1 MNRVSL
7 AVVFLYDVLIQF
19 SADELIHLPDVGTLD
34 GLLDLISGCTFAIL
48 ANVLDFRT
56 YSAPNQHE
64 RDRTTKAQRQLWEDF
79 DRNAIPGDERMAMC
93 HARGVA
99 LVVFGWIRDCC
110 IVQTPDG
117 EVIDDLPSKYAV
129 NMLDALI
136 GYKEKADARS
146 LKGAPH
152 CEQGMLEAQISNVA
166 KCDELVEGL
175 LGKGTKGHSTNLKL
189 NLDERCM
196 VQWKENVPAIS
207 LPRKFHSHV
216 YFAEAD

>member
-1 MNRVSL
+1 MF
-7 AVVFLYDVLIQF
+7 FLYDALIHF
-19 SADELIHLPDVGTLD
+19 SEDEHIHLPDVGTLD

-64 RDRTTKAQRQLWEDF
+64 RDRTTKAQHQLWEDF

-99 LVVFGWIRDCC
+99 LVVFGWIRDWS
-110 IVQTPDG
+110 IVRTPDG

-129 NMLDALI
+129 NLLDALI
-136 GYKEKADARS
+136 GYKAKADAQEM
-146 LKGAPH
+146 KGAPH
-152 CEQGMLEAQISNVA
+152 CTELMLKAQISNVV
-166 KCDELVEGL
+166 KCDELIEGL
-175 LGKGTKGHSTNLKL
+175 WGKRTNGHSTSLKV

-196 VQWKENVPAIS
+196 VQWKENMPSID
-207 LPRKFHSHV
+207 LPCKLHSHV
-216 YFAEAD
+216 YFAEVD